1 MINDLLYIEAT
12 LNRKNPGFYNN
23 AVVVVNSNTTLNRS
37 GIDRVLGVLAHEIA
51 HAHQAAVSPAA
62 LFPTGDSGNG
72 FEWRNTPEGR
82 AFTKAMEKD
91 WEEHGKSGF
100 DKWDYF
106 SSSLGF
112 YKENAA
118 ETCAYYWSM
127 GRWKYLEYRK
137 PTAPNRLK
145 WAEEWFGKQ

>member
-1 MINDLLYIEAT
+1 MYIEAT
-12 LNRKNPGFYNN
+12 LNRGIGGFYNN
-23 AVVVVNSNTTLNRS
+23 AVVVVDSNTAFN
-37 GIDRVLGVLAHEIA
+37 IDDALTVLAHEIA

-62 LFPTGDSGNG
+62 LSPTGGDSGNG

-82 AFTKAMEKD
+82 AFTEATEKD

-100 DKWDYF
+100 DKIDHF

-118 ETCAYYWSM
+118 EICAYYWSM
-127 GRWKYLEYRK
+127 GRWKYLEHWK